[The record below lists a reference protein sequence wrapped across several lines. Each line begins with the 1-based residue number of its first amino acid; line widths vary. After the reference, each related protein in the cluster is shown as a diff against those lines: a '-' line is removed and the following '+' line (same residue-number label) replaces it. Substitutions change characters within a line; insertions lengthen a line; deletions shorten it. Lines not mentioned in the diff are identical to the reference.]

1 MVDTRQLD
9 ALVTVSQRD
18 ILKALSLLR
27 NGGLQAKVFP
37 TPPRLFAGCSLS
49 IAIASRD
56 LDASSELLLQ
66 AEIEVL
72 LTSYFDENPVRSFYD
87 KTWN

>member
-1 MVDTRQLD
+1 
-9 ALVTVSQRD
+9 VTVSKRD

-27 NGGLQAKVFP
+27 NGGLQAKIFP

-49 IAIASRD
+49 IAVTSRD
-56 LDASSELLLQ
+56 LDASSELLMQ

-87 KTWN
+87 

>member
-18 ILKALSLLR
+18 ILKALSVLR
-27 NGGLQAKVFP
+27 SGGLQAKVFP

-49 IAIASRD
+49 IAVASRD

-72 LTSYFDENPVRSFYD
+72 LTSYCEENPVWSFYD